1 MQVIADD
8 PDEGSNGDI
17 SYYTASGHIHSDT
30 TMFNVDAQTGD
41 ITTAARLDREKKDR
55 YTLYIVAKDHGSP
68 PNDNIVTV
76 IIHVLDENDN
86 PPRFL
91 NNSFFVNVQEKLPV
105 GTVVTSVTA
114 KDIDAGNNGEVRYTI
129 DQGNSGSVFQI
140 NATSGVITLQ
150 KQLDFERKNKYL
162 LRVVA
167 RDQGLNSRSSFL
179 FVTVYVLDSN
189 DNMPTFDKNPV
200 TVSLYEG
207 VPKNHNVTQIIA
219 HDYDSGQNS
228 WIRYSIDSQS
238 PATKFTV
245 DSSSGVVQTIGEIN
259 RESVDEYTLT
269 IRATDQAFTESER
282 LSSTITL
289 FIIVLDRNDNK
300 PDFVS
305 PNFTFVMEDEPFSYP
320 IITITAIDQD
330 SGDNGLVRYRI
341 EHGDNGE
348 FGLDPVTGLLKLNRR
363 LDYESKPKY
372 ILNIS
377 ATDQG
382 TPALS
387 SYQLLTIYLVDVNDN
402 APQFNQSL
410 YPVSYTHLTL
420 PTSDLV

>member
-1 MQVIADD
+1 MLYTLEKPKPLIDFPHITHHCRLEKCSSADIRTCSL
-8 PDEGSNGDI
+8 PK
-17 SYYTASGHIHSDT
+17 THKC
-30 TMFNVDAQTGD
+30 
-41 ITTAARLDREKKDR
+41 REIYKCSQRAWVCIRRPWWRVQLNYR

-189 DNMPTFDKNPV
+189 DNMP
-200 TVSLYEG
+200 S
-207 VPKNHNVTQIIA
+207 
-219 HDYDSGQNS
+219 
-228 WIRYSIDSQS
+228 
-238 PATKFTV
+238 
-245 DSSSGVVQTIGEIN
+245 
-259 RESVDEYTLT
+259 TL
-269 IRATDQAFTESER
+269 
-282 LSSTITL
+282 
-289 FIIVLDRNDNK
+289 N
-300 PDFVS
+300 
-305 PNFTFVMEDEPFSYP
+305 
-320 IITITAIDQD
+320 
-330 SGDNGLVRYRI
+330 
-341 EHGDNGE
+341 
-348 FGLDPVTGLLKLNRR
+348 
-363 LDYESKPKY
+363 
-372 ILNIS
+372 
-377 ATDQG
+377 
-382 TPALS
+382 
-387 SYQLLTIYLVDVNDN
+387 
-402 APQFNQSL
+402 
-410 YPVSYTHLTL
+410 
-420 PTSDLV
+420 

>member
-189 DNMPTFDKNPV
+189 KHKRSF
-200 TVSLYEG
+200 
-207 VPKNHNVTQIIA
+207 
-219 HDYDSGQNS
+219 
-228 WIRYSIDSQS
+228 
-238 PATKFTV
+238 
-245 DSSSGVVQTIGEIN
+245 
-259 RESVDEYTLT
+259 
-269 IRATDQAFTESER
+269 
-282 LSSTITL
+282 
-289 FIIVLDRNDNK
+289 
-300 PDFVS
+300 
-305 PNFTFVMEDEPFSYP
+305 
-320 IITITAIDQD
+320 
-330 SGDNGLVRYRI
+330 
-341 EHGDNGE
+341 
-348 FGLDPVTGLLKLNRR
+348 
-363 LDYESKPKY
+363 
-372 ILNIS
+372 
-377 ATDQG
+377 
-382 TPALS
+382 
-387 SYQLLTIYLVDVNDN
+387 
-402 APQFNQSL
+402 
-410 YPVSYTHLTL
+410 
-420 PTSDLV
+420 